1 MTSARP
7 PLVTTQ
13 AAESFARCRVSV
25 PTNDPR
31 AKSYLFVQPWIPA
44 FAGMTAG
51 RNSVCIGVVKQ
62 PYAFW
67 GRPEG
72 RSLYLRVD
80 DTGDPVG
87 LCITLSMRV
96 SYFPGTDSLFVILK
110 SGLGTE
116 GSEVAP
122 GIVFHYTPEGEVTAI
137 DIDSEASKPVDLSSL
152 EVEGLPVNISPAP
165 RQESKAV

>member
-72 RSLYLRVD
+72 RSLYLRV
-80 DTGDPVG
+80 V
-87 LCITLSMRV
+87 
-96 SYFPGTDSLFVILK
+96 
-110 SGLGTE
+110 
-116 GSEVAP
+116 
-122 GIVFHYTPEGEVTAI
+122 VTANRR
-137 DIDSEASKPVDLSSL
+137 ALHNAFH
-152 EVEGLPVNISPAP
+152 EG
-165 RQESKAV
+165 